1 MNQKNTYLNQILEN
15 IKENAPKTLRLL
27 FILFL
32 FLLIINEFKPEYLGE
47 EKLASKALF
56 IVVIL
61 LGILIFVGKYK
72 SIRLSIAIL
81 RSNWNLLFQR
91 SITIGQFLENL
102 KLQLLNH
109 RIAKQSARISA
120 RIVQNIRENI
130 GTTFQLLLI
139 LFLIT
144 LLLQE
149 FKPEWIG
156 QNISL
161 NYFLIVV
168 IIFGVLAVLLEP
180 KREAEKIEPITINRK
195 DYIFIAIAG
204 IVGALIIF
212 YKIENLGWLA
222 YMISALS
229 GILIILLSVLML
241 EEEEEEELS
250 MD

>member
-1 MNQKNTYLNQILEN
+1 MNQKNNYLNQILEN
-15 IKENAPKTLRLL
+15 IKKNAPKTLRLL

-32 FLLIINEFKPEYLGE
+32 FLLIINEFKPEYIGE
-47 EKLASKALF
+47 EKIASKNLF

-61 LGILIFVGKYK
+61 LGILIFVERAWTNVILSK
-72 SIRLSIAIL
+72 RLLITIL
-81 RSNWNLLFQR
+81 RRKKLP
-91 SITIGQFLENL
+91 SITIGQSLENL
-102 KLQLLNH
+102 KLQLLKNS
-109 RIAKQSARISA
+109 KSA

-130 GTTFQLLLI
+130 GRTFQLLLI

-149 FKPEWIG
+149 FKPEWVA

-180 KREAEKIEPITINRK
+180 KREVEKIETITINLK

-204 IVGALIIF
+204 IVGAFIIF

-229 GILIILLSVLML
+229 GILIILLSILML
-241 EEEEEEELS
+241 EEEEEDLS
-250 MD
+250 ME